1 MIVIAIVA
9 GVVLCVFTVCFFHYK
24 ENELEFKK
32 QESEYAEKAIKE
44 KNSLDIEKEYTEQGR
59 INWQKEIEK
68 TIQIAALFPLMGE
81 ETDTFFL
88 RNLNPANEKGFLIVN
103 DSMETSIPGL
113 FAAGDIVKKRLRQ
126 VVTALADGAVASSGI
141 ISYLRSHKG

>member
-32 QESEYAEKAIKE
+32 QEREYAEKERIE
-44 KNSLDIEKEYTEQGR
+44 RNSLDIEKEYTEQGR

-68 TIQIAALFPLMGE
+68 TKQLQIKSDYKQKTGREL
-81 ETDTFFL
+81 
-88 RNLNPANEKGFLIVN
+88 
-103 DSMETSIPGL
+103 
-113 FAAGDIVKKRLRQ
+113 
-126 VVTALADGAVASSGI
+126 
-141 ISYLRSHKG
+141 Y

>member
-32 QESEYAEKAIKE
+32 QESECAEKAMKE
-44 KNSLDIEKEYTEQGR
+44 KNSLDNEKEYTEQGR

-68 TIQIAALFPLMGE
+68 TKQLQIKSDYKQKTGREL
-81 ETDTFFL
+81 
-88 RNLNPANEKGFLIVN
+88 
-103 DSMETSIPGL
+103 
-113 FAAGDIVKKRLRQ
+113 
-126 VVTALADGAVASSGI
+126 
-141 ISYLRSHKG
+141 Y